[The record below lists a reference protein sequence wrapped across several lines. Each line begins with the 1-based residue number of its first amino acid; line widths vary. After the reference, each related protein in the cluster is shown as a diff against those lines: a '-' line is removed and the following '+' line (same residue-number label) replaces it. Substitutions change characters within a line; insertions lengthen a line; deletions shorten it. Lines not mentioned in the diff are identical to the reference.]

1 MAMRMPHSWRA
12 GWLSVVD
19 DVLNEKK
26 NSSPKQSN
34 PVKGLKPYRSTFA
47 ISVVDRP
54 VRKCVKCNKD
64 HFLNQCVKFRE
75 LSYED
80 KIEFVRNRNL
90 CFSCLEPGHWSKDCK
105 QTKPCKVEGCKRRHT
120 TVLHPPAKTQI
131 NHSGT
136 KGDES
141 PVLKNFGSQT
151 PETETKFNAFVNTSK
166 NEKIL
171 LNVIPVKVR
180 VNGDKNAIVTNA
192 FFDNGSTCSFISESL
207 MHKLNVDGLKI
218 NLNVRTINNETESKQ
233 SIIVKGLEI
242 SDFDESEYVPLTP
255 LFSNDK
261 IGVEQSDI
269 PSQKDVD
276 QFIEFKN
283 VVIPNIKSEVGLLI
297 GKDNPKL
304 HKPLEVAYGPHDYFA
319 SETVGWISC
328 PPKKNDNQGNPCNYF
343 VKNEV
348 HPLWQM
354 CTDFIDS
361 ANNEKEEISPR
372 QQMFLDRV
380 SESIKLKDDGHYEID
395 LPFINPNSK
404 LPSNYLQV
412 KQRTES
418 LKRRFIRDPNFY
430 SEYKDFVENMLTMG
444 YAEEVSDSTE
454 SEGQIWYINH
464 HGVYHPEKKKIRVV
478 FDCSSKFQG
487 ICLNDVL
494 LQGPDLA
501 NNLVGVL
508 SRFRKNV
515 VAVQGDIRS
524 MFLQV
529 KVPEKHRNYLRFF
542 WWEDSD
548 INKPMKEFRMT
559 AYPFGTVCSPS
570 CCNYA
575 LKQSAEDNKH
585 DFDISVINAINDS
598 FYVDD
603 FFDSRPNAES
613 AVSLVKNISAVCAK
627 GGFEVL
633 KWISNNRNVIAEI
646 PEDMRS
652 KNLKNL
658 NLAVDALPLEHA
670 LGMIW
675 SVDEDILCF
684 SVNPKERPCN
694 RRGMLSVVNSI
705 FDPMGLVQ
713 PVLQPVKVLMQM
725 LCRQKFS
732 WDDPI
737 PPGVEQEWLKWLSE
751 LPKLKEFNVPRC
763 FVPVDYGEVVETQI
777 HHFSDASEKSYGAVS
792 YLRMLNSSGQ
802 IHCVLLCG
810 KSRLVPLKG
819 STIPRLELCAATI
832 SARTDKFFRNELK
845 IEILASYFWTDS
857 TTVLRYLANEDKVFK
872 TFVANRVNLIKEVS
886 EINQWYYVPSKLN
899 PADVASRVM
908 SVDAFLN
915 YPEWKSGPS
924 FLWKCHDEWPEQ
936 PDFLHSVS
944 DGNLEI
950 KKELPE
956 KCFAA
961 VKDQPCVLDD
971 VVAKYSNWY
980 HLKKIIAWML
990 RYINKLKLIV
1000 GSNCNLKSGPVE
1012 SLTVEEMILAEVEII
1027 KHEQRKYILK
1037 EIDVLFKGKQIP
1049 KSSSLCNLQPF
1060 LENGLLCV
1068 GGRIRAANVEFNAKH
1083 PIIIPKESKIASLI
1097 IDYVHRTTGHNGRE
1111 YLLAEINQKYWIV
1124 KGNAL
1129 VRSVLR
1135 GCVPCRKRQ
1144 RPPESQ
1150 LMADLPENRLIP
1162 DKPPFTYVAVDCFG
1176 PFLIKQ
1182 GRSEVKRYG
1191 VLFTCLV
1198 SRAVHVEIA
1207 NSLDTSAFI
1216 MSLRRFIARRGQ
1228 VIEMRSDNGTN
1239 FPSGERELRDAIKSW
1254 NKNQIHDYLLQKNI
1268 KWIFQTPAS
1277 SHHGGV
1283 FERQIRT
1290 IRKIFNAICC
1300 EQVLTD
1306 ESLRTLM
1313 CECENI
1319 VNERPITTVSNDPKD
1334 LTPLSPNNLLLM
1346 KEEPMLPPGVFDPK
1360 DMYARKR
1367 WKQVQYLADV
1377 FWKRW
1382 RKEFLPLLQCRQKW
1396 NKVQRDLQK
1405 DDIVLV
1411 VNENQPRN
1419 TWLLGRV
1426 IETYQDSKGR
1436 VRSVG
1441 VQTKYSIFQRPVTK
1455 LVLLRECDEA

>member
-1 MAMRMPHSWRA
+1 
-12 GWLSVVD
+12 
-19 DVLNEKK
+19 
-26 NSSPKQSN
+26 
-34 PVKGLKPYRSTFA
+34 
-47 ISVVDRP
+47 
-54 VRKCVKCNKD
+54 
-64 HFLNQCVKFRE
+64 
-75 LSYED
+75 
-80 KIEFVRNRNL
+80 
-90 CFSCLEPGHWSKDCK
+90 
-105 QTKPCKVEGCKRRHT
+105 
-120 TVLHPPAKTQI
+120 
-131 NHSGT
+131 
-136 KGDES
+136 
-141 PVLKNFGSQT
+141 
-151 PETETKFNAFVNTSK
+151 
-166 NEKIL
+166 
-171 LNVIPVKVR
+171 
-180 VNGDKNAIVTNA
+180 
-192 FFDNGSTCSFISESL
+192 
-207 MHKLNVDGLKI
+207 
-218 NLNVRTINNETESKQ
+218 
-233 SIIVKGLEI
+233 
-242 SDFDESEYVPLTP
+242 
-255 LFSNDK
+255 
-261 IGVEQSDI
+261 
-269 PSQKDVD
+269 
-276 QFIEFKN
+276 
-283 VVIPNIKSEVGLLI
+283 
-297 GKDNPKL
+297 
-304 HKPLEVAYGPHDYFA
+304 
-319 SETVGWISC
+319 
-328 PPKKNDNQGNPCNYF
+328 
-343 VKNEV
+343 
-348 HPLWQM
+348 
-354 CTDFIDS
+354 
-361 ANNEKEEISPR
+361 
-372 QQMFLDRV
+372 
-380 SESIKLKDDGHYEID
+380 
-395 LPFINPNSK
+395 
-404 LPSNYLQV
+404 
-412 KQRTES
+412 
-418 LKRRFIRDPNFY
+418 
-430 SEYKDFVENMLTMG
+430 MG
-444 YAEEVSDSTE
+444 YAEEVYDSTE

-464 HGVYHPEKKKIRVV
+464 HGVHHPEKKKIRVV

-575 LKQSAEDNKH
+575 LKQAAEDNKH

-633 KWISNNRNVIAEI
+633 KM
-646 PEDMRS
+646 D
-652 KNLKNL
+652 
-658 NLAVDALPLEHA
+658 
-670 LGMIW
+670 
-675 SVDEDILCF
+675 
-684 SVNPKERPCN
+684 
-694 RRGMLSVVNSI
+694 
-705 FDPMGLVQ
+705 Q
-713 PVLQPVKVLMQM
+713 
-725 LCRQKFS
+725 
-732 WDDPI
+732 
-737 PPGVEQEWLKWLSE
+737 
-751 LPKLKEFNVPRC
+751 
-763 FVPVDYGEVVETQI
+763 
-777 HHFSDASEKSYGAVS
+777 
-792 YLRMLNSSGQ
+792 
-802 IHCVLLCG
+802 
-810 KSRLVPLKG
+810 
-819 STIPRLELCAATI
+819 
-832 SARTDKFFRNELK
+832 
-845 IEILASYFWTDS
+845 
-857 TTVLRYLANEDKVFK
+857 
-872 TFVANRVNLIKEVS
+872 VNLIKEIS

-899 PADVASRVM
+899 PADVASR
-908 SVDAFLN
+908 
-915 YPEWKSGPS
+915 
-924 FLWKCHDEWPEQ
+924 
-936 PDFLHSVS
+936 
-944 DGNLEI
+944 
-950 KKELPE
+950 
-956 KCFAA
+956 
-961 VKDQPCVLDD
+961 
-971 VVAKYSNWY
+971 
-980 HLKKIIAWML
+980 
-990 RYINKLKLIV
+990 
-1000 GSNCNLKSGPVE
+1000 
-1012 SLTVEEMILAEVEII
+1012 
-1027 KHEQRKYILK
+1027 
-1037 EIDVLFKGKQIP
+1037 GKQIP

-1060 LENGLLCV
+1060 LENGLLRV

-1111 YLLAEINQKYWIV
+1111 YVLAEINQKYWIV

-1239 FPSGERELRDAIKSW
+1239 FVSGERELRDAIKSW

-1319 VNERPITTVSNDPKD
+1319 VNGRPITTVSNDPKD

-1360 DMYARKR
+1360 DMYVRKR

-1441 VQTKYSIFQRPVTK
+1441 VQTKHSIFQRPVTK